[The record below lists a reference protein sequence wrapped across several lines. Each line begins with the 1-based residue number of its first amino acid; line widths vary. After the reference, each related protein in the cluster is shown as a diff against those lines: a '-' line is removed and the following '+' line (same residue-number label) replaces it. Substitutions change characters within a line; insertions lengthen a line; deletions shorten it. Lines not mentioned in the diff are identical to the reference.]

1 MFPNGWSRSSLGG
14 SHGGFNTLPRYSV
27 LCQVGRSDSFFFKP
41 SGGAEEEPFTKE
53 ELELAEV
60 IRNLE
65 PYDRGSILPHVSVEA
80 MDAIQKTAS
89 GMLGMLPPTQFQIQI
104 QASRDPLANLVF
116 SSLCTGYA
124 LRSAEYR
131 LQLHD
136 SLTEGDTETE
146 ASLALD
152 DETRSKLPAAV
163 LDYVNNIEMQLK
175 SYKDKEALQ
184 GMDTESSTPSGA
196 NRLLQYVR
204 GMDPESVNKLSE
216 SASRGVVQAFNL
228 TVKKIVEN
236 LHLTQSYPSSARL
249 LGRLRS
255 ALGEAEKR
263 RPSTPVN
270 PSFTS
275 TTFNISRDN
284 LTDALLWSM
293 LVGYYTKTVE
303 CRFSLE
309 KCVQESEVYEGPER
323 AWYLKLG
330 SFFNDDQ

>member
-1 MFPNGWSRSSLGG
+1 MSKGWTRLSTGDSSGLVK
-14 SHGGFNTLPRYSV
+14 TPRRIAV
-27 LCQVGRSDSFFFKP
+27 LCQVGHSDSFFFKP
-41 SGGAEEEPFTKE
+41 RGGAEENAFTKE
-53 ELELAEV
+53 ELELAES
-60 IRNLE
+60 ISSLE

-124 LRSAEYR
+124 LRGAEYR
-131 LQLHD
+131 LHLQD
-136 SLTEGDTETE
+136 SLSEGDNEDETE
-146 ASLALD
+146 ISLALD
-152 DETRSKLPAAV
+152 EKTRSSLPGAA
-163 LDYVNNIEMQLK
+163 LDYIKNIELQLQ
-175 SYKDKEALQ
+175 SYKDKEILQ
-184 GMDTESSTPSGA
+184 GMETESSAPGT

-204 GMDPESVNKLSE
+204 GMDPESINKLSE

-249 LGRLRS
+249 LGRLKS
-255 ALGEAEKR
+255 TLGEAEKR
-263 RPSTPVN
+263 RISSTSG

-284 LTDALLWSM
+284 LIDALLWSM
-293 LVGYYTKTVE
+293 LVGYYTKNLE

-309 KCVQESEVYEGPER
+309 KCVHENSGDDPDR

-330 SFFNDDQ
+330 SLFHDEQ